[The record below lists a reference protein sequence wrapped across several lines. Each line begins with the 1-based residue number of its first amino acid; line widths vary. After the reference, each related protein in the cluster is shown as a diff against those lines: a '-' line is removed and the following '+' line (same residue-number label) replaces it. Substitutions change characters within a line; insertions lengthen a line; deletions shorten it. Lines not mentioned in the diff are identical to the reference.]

1 MLSRNNRQEQ
11 FKKYEPKKQRFT
23 IKKLSVGVASVLL
36 GISFANG
43 VSADTTDANADTN
56 NNNDGS
62 EQTDH
67 NLVLNSASAST
78 LEEATAANQASG
90 AMPASQNPAG
100 DLKTPVADQFEQKV
114 ASAASQA
121 IAASA
126 SATTNDSATAN
137 SGNAASASA
146 NTSAQNSAQV
156 AQVAASN
163 DNESSQES
171 AADTQTFTT
180 QSFNVSSNAT
190 GLDNSA
196 MLAQLFGTSFAA
208 VPSSDATNISTYN
221 PNFNFSNP
229 TGYNTI
235 VTGIPASQYGYVAD
249 YDSNKKITYVLA
261 TDRSNPGQT
270 IYLYANGKLV
280 TSSNRATTPSSP
292 KLGGKL
298 IIDQTNGNTYHGG
311 TYNYVKTITSSLP
324 GTGLTTFNRI
334 DVTY

>member
-78 LEEATAANQASG
+78 LKEATAANQASG

-156 AQVAASN
+156 TQVAASN

-196 MLAQLFGTSFAA
+196 ILAQLLGTSFIQTT
-208 VPSSDATNISTYN
+208 ATNNAPVNLSTYN
-221 PNFNFSNP
+221 P
-229 TGYNTI
+229 
-235 VTGIPASQYGYVAD
+235 
-249 YDSNKKITYVLA
+249 
-261 TDRSNPGQT
+261 
-270 IYLYANGKLV
+270 
-280 TSSNRATTPSSP
+280 
-292 KLGGKL
+292 
-298 IIDQTNGNTYHGG
+298 
-311 TYNYVKTITSSLP
+311 
-324 GTGLTTFNRI
+324 
-334 DVTY
+334 DVTYTPVYEQPSFVPSNQIAYAQYRDETNANRVFTFAADKNDPNNLYL